1 MSLQTK
7 LNEYKA
13 IFEKKAPGDVLE
25 RMHRA
30 TDDLRNS
37 GILERALKTG
47 DKAPHF
53 VLENAENKMVRSEDI
68 LSQRF
73 MILTFYRGRW

>member
-13 IFEKKAPGDVLE
+13 NYEKRAPGDVLE

-37 GILERALKTG
+37 GILDQALKKG

-53 VLENAENKMVRSEDI
+53 ALENAENKTVRSEDI

>member
-13 IFEKKAPGDVLE
+13 IFEKKAPGEVLE

-47 DKAPHF
+47 DKAPYF
-53 VLENAENKMVRSEDI
+53 ALENAENKMVRSEDI